1 METYEQQCTE
11 LEKLIRNGPGR
22 DEESLKK
29 VKALLREI
37 LANPWYN
44 TYVSEKAGTVG
55 EYFGMWFSVRRWN
68 RNDGGDQV
76 KSILYTDISK
86 HEGACRT
93 AFKAYKNRGTGQ

>member
-1 METYEQQCTE
+1 METYEQQCAE

-44 TYVSEKAGTVG
+44 TYVSEKAGAVG
-55 EYFGMWFSVRRWN
+55 EYFEMWFSVRRWN
-68 RNDGGDQV
+68 RNDGGEQV
-76 KSILYTDISK
+76 KSILYADVSK
-86 HEGACRT
+86 LEGACRT
-93 AFKAYKNRGTGQ
+93 AFNAYKNRGSGQ